1 MHLHRNSVNIWRIS
15 VEIRGKSNFLFLD
28 VKMVGFFGWEMVS
41 HRTLPPKSLLVL
53 WLPRCLYYVSC
64 DAISDARK
72 SFLKNVV
79 RDKKCIICKKE
90 QKMVTK
96 IRFEV
101 KQEERREMED
111 NGIILMKKAN
121 INIKLLSRL

>member
-1 MHLHRNSVNIWRIS
+1 MQLAMHEKAFSKTLC
-15 VEIRGKSNFLFLD
+15 ETKS
-28 VKMVGFFGWEMVS
+28 
-41 HRTLPPKSLLVL
+41 
-53 WLPRCLYYVSC
+53 
-64 DAISDARK
+64 A
-72 SFLKNVV
+72 SFA
-79 RDKKCIICKKE
+79 KKE